1 MKKILSFTLVMIMLI
16 SVLFVFTGCGEENK
30 ENNANS
36 SENTATEKETE
47 PKKDSKDAEISYEI
61 DEGKITLSV
70 PKKDDGTPKYEFS
83 ATKPD
88 GFKKT
93 NSFKIMR
100 EMVSNDMTLVYEC
113 RVGGA
118 KGGHSFISS
127 DYNCEN
133 TFNMGPM
140 GYLYN
145 NKVDNSIPI
154 YRCIINSN
162 ADHFISS
169 NSYCDGEGSVE
180 ALMGYGFN
188 M

>member
-1 MKKILSFTLVMIMLI
+1 
-16 SVLFVFTGCGEENK
+16 
-30 ENNANS
+30 
-36 SENTATEKETE
+36 
-47 PKKDSKDAEISYEI
+47 
-61 DEGKITLSV
+61 
-70 PKKDDGTPKYEFS
+70 
-83 ATKPD
+83 
-88 GFKKT
+88 
-93 NSFKIMR
+93 MR
-100 EMVSNDMTLVYEC
+100 ESNSDNMTLVYEC

-140 GYLYN
+140 GYLYK

-154 YRCIINSN
+154 YRCIIKSN

-169 NSYCDGEGSVE
+169 NSNCDGKGSAE
-180 ALMGYGFN
+180 ALMGYGFK

>member
-1 MKKILSFTLVMIMLI
+1 MLPYVEIVNSF
-16 SVLFVFTGCGEENK
+16 N
-30 ENNANS
+30 
-36 SENTATEKETE
+36 
-47 PKKDSKDAEISYEI
+47 
-61 DEGKITLSV
+61 GKYHYVSTRNLPS
-70 PKKDDGTPKYEFS
+70 
-83 ATKPD
+83 
-88 GFKKT
+88 GFKKQ

-100 EMVSNDMTLVYEC
+100 EKNNDDMTLVYEC

-145 NKVDNSIPI
+145 TKVDNSIPI
-154 YRCIINSN
+154 YRCLIRGN

-169 NSYCDGEGSVE
+169 NSNCDEEGVAES
-180 ALMGYGFN
+180 LMGYGFKL
-188 M
+188 